1 MDFVTL
7 LLLTL
12 VGIGFLLVYLAL
24 QITTM
29 ECPPAPV
36 QYRFIPR
43 TFAEEQANPVSVTDT
58 FQPMF
63 NQTNLL

>member
-1 MDFVTL
+1 MDFVTI

-12 VGIGFLLVYLAL
+12 IGIGFVLIYLAV
-24 QITTM
+24 QISSTH
-29 ECPPAPV
+29 CPPAPV

-58 FQPMF
+58 FKSMF
-63 NQTNLL
+63 NQNNLI

>member
-1 MDFVTL
+1 MDFVTI

-12 VGIGFLLVYLAL
+12 IGIGFVLIYLAI
-24 QITTM
+24 QISSTQ
-29 ECPPAPV
+29 CPPAPV

-58 FQPMF
+58 FKPMF
-63 NQTNLL
+63 NQNNLI